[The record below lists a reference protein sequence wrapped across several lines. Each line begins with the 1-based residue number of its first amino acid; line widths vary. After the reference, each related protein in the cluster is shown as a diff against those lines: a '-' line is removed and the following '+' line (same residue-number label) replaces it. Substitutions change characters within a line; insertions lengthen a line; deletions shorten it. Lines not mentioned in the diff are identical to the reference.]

1 MQGLRTHDAMKHS
14 EISLSAVWNHFINMG
29 GAVEEMELDA
39 YLHGMM
45 PLPLGDR
52 DCVTQAV
59 NELLEDR
66 IRAGAS
72 VCCRAPWNA
81 AGGCC
86 GASVGGVAELQ
97 ARRAAQQQLTLRPR
111 STRGR

>member
-29 GAVEEMELDA
+29 GGVEEIELDA

-52 DCVTQAV
+52 DCVAQAV

-66 IRAGAS
+66 LRAGAP

-81 AGGCC
+81 AGRCC
-86 GASVGGVAELQ
+86 AGPVSGIAALQ
-97 ARRAAQQQLTLRPR
+97 AQQAAQQLPTLRPR
-111 STRGR
+111 SAPGR